1 MLKFTEFLEKIS
13 LEYHTTLNPKL
24 FDLSSLKMHD
34 DVRETLLT
42 FAHTWGSYANIPMSD
57 VKDIYMTGGN
67 ANFNYTSQSDIDVH
81 LVVDKRLFGLP
92 DVFLDDYLQDK
103 KTLWKLKHNITVKGY
118 DLEPYAQSPDERFP
132 AGQGVYS
139 IVRDAWV
146 IQPVHGSYDFENDPT
161 LEKKTAYYEREID
174 RIINSHGTSEA
185 ASALKDKLNELRGA
199 GLERAGEFSVENLVF
214 KELRNRGSIDK
225 LQAYAKLVK
234 DTSLSLE

>member
-1 MLKFTEFLEKIS
+1 MLKFTTFLEQIS

-34 DVRETLLT
+34 DVRGTLLT
-42 FAHTWGSYANIPMSD
+42 FAHAWGDYANIPMSD

-139 IVRDAWV
+139 LARDTWV
-146 IQPVHGSYDFENDPT
+146 IQPVHGSYDFANDPT
-161 LEKKTAYYEREID
+161 LEKKTDYYEREID
-174 RIINSHGTSEA
+174 KIVNHHGTADA
-185 ASALKDKLNELRGA
+185 AKKLKNKFNEMRSA
-199 GLERAGEFSVENLVF
+199 GLEKSGEFSVENLVF
-214 KELRNRGSIDK
+214 KELRNRGAIDK
-225 LQAYAKLVK
+225 LKEYEQTVK
-234 DTSLSLE
+234 DRSLSLE